1 MLTDNKKYESSI
13 DIELLRA
20 SLRKDETI
28 IEVEDFGA
36 GSAIIKSNKRV
47 VKAIA
52 KSSLK
57 PKKYAQL
64 LFRMVKYY
72 QPENVLELGTSLGV
86 TTAYLASGNA
96 AAKIYTCEGSKN
108 IAAIANSNFKHLG
121 LQNVTLLQ
129 GAFEKT
135 LPSLLDSVKKIDFVF
150 IDGNH
155 RKVPTLQ
162 YFEQLLVIADGKS
175 IFVFDDIH
183 WSEEMEAAW
192 IIIKD
197 HPAVTISIDLFF
209 IGIIYLNPD
218 VKVKQHFKIAY

>member
-1 MLTDNKKYESSI
+1 MLIDSKKYESSTP
-13 DIELLRA
+13 IEALRA
-20 SLRKDETI
+20 SLKKDETV
-28 IEVEDFGA
+28 IEVEDYGA

-86 TTAYLASGNA
+86 TTAYLASGNS

-108 IAAIANSNFKHLG
+108 IAAIANNNFKHLG
-121 LQNVTLLQ
+121 LQNVTLLE

-135 LPSLLDSVKKIDFVF
+135 LPFFLNTIKKIDFVF

-162 YFEQLLVIADGKS
+162 YFEQLLVIANGKS

>member
-36 GSAIIKSNKRV
+36 GSGIIKSNKRV

-108 IAAIANSNFKHLG
+108 IAVIANSNFKHLG

-162 YFEQLLVIADGKS
+162 YFEQLLVIANGKS

-197 HPAVTISIDLFF
+197 HPAVTVSIDLFF